1 MFEPCCCIISLD
13 KTKNLPRHC
22 LSLPLCIMGTGA
34 ARVIEQQRN
43 LLEAVGDE
51 VPGSYVPFS
60 QLPLYLL

>member
-1 MFEPCCCIISLD
+1 
-13 KTKNLPRHC
+13 
-22 LSLPLCIMGTGA
+22 MGTGA